1 MLPHPSVPFLWV
13 LLSFNTRLSIFGN
26 CHAKNRIFD
35 PCCGTSSAQTMD
47 MEAVCVSFIVL
58 VTTERGAVGWQ
69 STVLCVVGSL
79 AASSGIRGPKRNYTQ
94 QHVAPRFR
102 LARFAMRRMK
112 LKSSGNIWYLEHQS
126 YVPTPVEKSCR
137 QITKYAFVLVSF
149 LQQSWRGSRMNG
161 IKPSQN
167 FSEGTTLL
175 VKLIRKGCM
184 VIKEDTFQKRSDII
198 QLPPPTKAHCHR
210 LPLASPSDSG

>member
-26 CHAKNRIFD
+26 CHD

-126 YVPTPVEKSCR
+126 YVPTPVEKKLPADHEVCFCPGVFSATILAGFQNEWHQAVAKLQRRHHVAR
-137 QITKYAFVLVSF
+137 QTHS
-149 LQQSWRGSRMNG
+149 
-161 IKPSQN
+161 
-167 FSEGTTLL
+167 
-175 VKLIRKGCM
+175 
-184 VIKEDTFQKRSDII
+184 
-198 QLPPPTKAHCHR
+198 
-210 LPLASPSDSG
+210 

>member
-79 AASSGIRGPKRNYTQ
+79 AASSGHPWTEKELYPATCCSALSSCPFRDAANEAEEQWQYLVFRAPILRSDTRGKKLPADHEVCFCPGVFSATILAGFQNEWHQAVAKLQRRH
-94 QHVAPRFR
+94 HVA
-102 LARFAMRRMK
+102 
-112 LKSSGNIWYLEHQS
+112 
-126 YVPTPVEKSCR
+126 R
-137 QITKYAFVLVSF
+137 QTHS
-149 LQQSWRGSRMNG
+149 
-161 IKPSQN
+161 
-167 FSEGTTLL
+167 
-175 VKLIRKGCM
+175 
-184 VIKEDTFQKRSDII
+184 
-198 QLPPPTKAHCHR
+198 
-210 LPLASPSDSG
+210 